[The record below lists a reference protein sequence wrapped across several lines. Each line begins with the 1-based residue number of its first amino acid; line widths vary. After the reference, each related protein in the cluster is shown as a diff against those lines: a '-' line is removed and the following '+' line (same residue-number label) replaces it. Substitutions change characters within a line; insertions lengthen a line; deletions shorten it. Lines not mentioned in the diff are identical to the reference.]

1 MEYIMQDELLSYEE
15 VLFKTE
21 DGLRYLLLGNGF
33 SIDYNYSKFSF
44 RNLFEYAKNKN
55 IIKNHS
61 SISKHF
67 EELDIYDFEEVIR
80 YLENALLVLKNYN
93 EANEYELIIQ
103 IKKDINSLKEFLIET
118 IVEIHPQGPYDI
130 QEYEYKNCINFLKE
144 YNAIFTLNY
153 DLLLTWVTLE
163 YFNKYKFLN
172 EGRLS
177 VDDGFR
183 GDSILFFKNI
193 NFYLYPQHNTQT
205 IYYLHGALH
214 LFNQGVDIVKNSNL
228 DATLIESTTHSI
240 KNSNYPLF
248 VSEGN
253 SKKKMEKILNNHY
266 LTNSLRCLH
275 RPSFIDNRTR
285 KTLNHQLKS
294 LIVYGTLLDKDDHI
308 INAILK
314 GPYQNIYVGVR
325 SRAKLYES
333 ACLNLIS
340 KFSKSHKN
348 LYFYDFKTTKV
359 WR

>member
-1 MEYIMQDELLSYEE
+1 MQDELLSYEK

-21 DGLRYLLLGNGF
+21 NGLRYLLLGNGF

-67 EELDIYDFEEVIR
+67 EELDIYDFEEVIK

-93 EANEYELIIQ
+93 EANEHELIIQ

-118 IVEIHPQGPYDI
+118 IVEIHPQGPNDI
-130 QEYEYKNCINFLKE
+130 QKYEYKNCINFLKE

-163 YFNKYKFLN
+163 YLKKYEYIN
-172 EGRLS
+172 SGRLS
-177 VDDGFR
+177 VNDGFG
-183 GDSILFFKNI
+183 GDPILFFKNN
-193 NFYLYPQHNTQT
+193 NFLSPLNKQT

-214 LFNQGVDIVKNSNL
+214 LFNQGFDIVKNSNL

-253 SKKKMEKILNNHY
+253 SKKKMEKIQNNRY
-266 LTNSLRCLH
+266 LTNSLRYLR
-275 RPSFIDNRTR
+275 RPPFRDNRTE
-285 KTLNHQLKS
+285 KILNYKLRS

-308 INAILK
+308 INAILE

-348 LYFYDFKTTKV
+348 LYFYDFKTTNV